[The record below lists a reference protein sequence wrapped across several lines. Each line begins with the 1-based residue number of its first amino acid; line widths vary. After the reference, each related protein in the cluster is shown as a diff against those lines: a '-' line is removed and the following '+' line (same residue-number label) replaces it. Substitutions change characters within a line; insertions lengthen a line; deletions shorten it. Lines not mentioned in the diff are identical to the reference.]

1 MTGPMSGLRRDG
13 TTVGLI
19 SDTHGLVRPEAL
31 AALRGVDRIVHA
43 GDIGSLAVLTALEAI
58 APVTAIRGN
67 IDRDP
72 WAGDLPET
80 AWVELAG
87 HTLYVLHD
95 VKALDLD
102 PAAAGVD
109 VVIAGHSHQPR
120 IAKNN
125 GVLYVNPGS
134 AGPRR
139 FRLPICVARLRL
151 RASGPSARIVELSIP

>member
-1 MTGPMSGLRRDG
+1 MSGLRRDG
-13 TTVGLI
+13 ATVGLI

-31 AALRGVDRIVHA
+31 AALRGVERIVHA

-72 WAGDLPET
+72 WAADLPET
-80 AWVELAG
+80 AWIELAG

-95 VKALDLD
+95 VKTLALD
-102 PAAAGVD
+102 PAAAGID

-120 IAKNN
+120 VADQD

-139 FRLPICVARLRL
+139 FRLPICVALLRL
-151 RASGPSARIVELSIP
+151 RASGSSARIIELL